1 MKMKLKKIF
10 FIVLVLAVVSC
21 KTKKE
26 ENTDFKI
33 GLTEVEDISKSLKF
47 IFTNGFDFTEFVR
60 VDKIGVQRIG
70 KDTFKV
76 FYFFKDSRNIQAIED
91 LSIAFRVYPENPEEF
106 KSKSDEENMAKT
118 IAVKCKVKKMGNE
131 MIVSTDEFVILPKNF
146 KETKVYLYK
155 PDTGVVGNTM
165 TILGLNLDF

>member
-1 MKMKLKKIF
+1 MKLKKIV
-10 FIVLVLAVVSC
+10 FIVLALAIVSC

-33 GLTEVEDISKSLKF
+33 GLTEVEDISKSLNF

-70 KDTFKV
+70 KNTFKV
-76 FYFFKDSRNIQAIED
+76 FYFFRDSRNIQTIED

-106 KSKSDEENMAKT
+106 KSKSDEENMAKR
-118 IAVKCKVKKMGNE
+118 
-131 MIVSTDEFVILPKNF
+131 LR
-146 KETKVYLYK
+146 
-155 PDTGVVGNTM
+155 
-165 TILGLNLDF
+165 